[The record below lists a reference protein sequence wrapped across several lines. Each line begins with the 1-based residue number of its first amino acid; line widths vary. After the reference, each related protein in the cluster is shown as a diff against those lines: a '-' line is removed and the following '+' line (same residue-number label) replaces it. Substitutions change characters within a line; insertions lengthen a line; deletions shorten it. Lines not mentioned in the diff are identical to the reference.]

1 MWEPFAKVGEITLNT
16 LSSFEITPNDV
27 LVDYLSG
34 LVFDDVVQE
43 DDRI

>member
-1 MWEPFAKVGEITLNT
+1 MWEPFAKVKEITFNT
-16 LSSFEITPNDV
+16 LSSFEITLND
-27 LVDYLSG
+27 VDYLSG

>member
-16 LSSFEITPNDV
+16 LSSFEITSNG
-27 LVDYLSG
+27 VDYPSG

>member
-16 LSSFEITPNDV
+16 LSSFEITPNEE
-27 LVDYLSG
+27 DYLAS